1 MLPAREHL
9 LEMPLDVKINRQDS
23 LPRIC
28 LLTETYYPLTG
39 GGESQARVLAAN
51 LLNRNFQVMIITRR
65 CSDSLKEIELVDG
78 VKVYRIPPVG
88 AGRFARWFMLFWS
101 LLALVK
107 TRRQYDLVYVSGFKA
122 LGLSA
127 VLAAKLLRKRCILK
141 ADSNGEMSGD
151 FFAAGLKKLKLTPS
165 SIIVR
170 ILLSG
175 RNKILRG
182 ANSFVAITT
191 GIAEELRSEG
201 VDPSSIALISNG
213 IDTDSFSPI
222 TASEKYSL
230 RQTLVIPKKRIII
243 TYAGRLVSY
252 KGLPLL
258 LRVAEVIQS
267 EFDQVGF
274 VLIGSGGLD
283 MHNCEAE
290 LKKFVKDKGLEESIC
305 FSGEV
310 NNVHEYLQA
319 SDIFVLPS
327 EEDAFPLALVEAMA
341 CGLPVI
347 STPVGGIKEIITDGQ
362 NGLLVQSRD
371 FQQLYQAISGL
382 IRNPAL
388 SASLGMAAVQTV
400 QERYSAGI
408 IVQKHREL
416 FRRVH
421 LECLAG
427 SS

>member
-1 MLPAREHL
+1 
-9 LEMPLDVKINRQDS
+9 MPLDLKINRQDS
-23 LPRIC
+23 LPRVC

-39 GGESQARVLAAN
+39 GGESQTRVLAAS
-51 LLNRNFQVMIITRR
+51 LRNRNFQVLIITRR
-65 CSDSLKEIELVDG
+65 CSDSWKEIDLVDG
-78 VKVYRIPPVG
+78 VSVYRIPPVG
-88 AGRFARWFMLFWS
+88 TGRFTRWFMLFWS
-101 LLALVK
+101 LLALAK
-107 TRRQYDLVYVSGFKA
+107 TRSQYDVVYVSGFKS

-141 ADSNGEMSGD
+141 ADSNGEMSGE
-151 FFAAGLKKLKLTPS
+151 FFAAGLKKFGLTPT

-182 ANSFVAITT
+182 ANYFVAITT
-191 GIAEELRSEG
+191 GIAEELKSEG

-213 IDTDSFSPI
+213 IDTDRFSRI
-222 TASEKYSL
+222 TAFEKQSL
-230 RQTLVIPKKRIII
+230 RQTLVIPRKGIII

-267 EFDQVGF
+267 EFDHVGF
-274 VLIGSGGLD
+274 VLIGSGGFD
-283 MHNCEAE
+283 MHNCEDE
-290 LKKFVKDKGLEESIC
+290 LKKFVKAKGLEESIY
-305 FSGEV
+305 FAGEV
-310 NNVHEYLQA
+310 DNVHEYLQA

-347 STPVGGIKEIITDGQ
+347 STPVGGIKEIITDRQ
-362 NGLLVQSRD
+362 NGLLVQARD
-371 FQQLYQAISGL
+371 FQQLYQVISGL
-382 IRNPAL
+382 IRDPTL
-388 SASLGMAAVQTV
+388 SASLGTAAVQTV

-408 IVQKHREL
+408 IIQKYCEL

-421 LECLAG
+421 SGCLG
-427 SS
+427 V

>member
-1 MLPAREHL
+1 
-9 LEMPLDVKINRQDS
+9 MPLDLKINRQDS
-23 LPRIC
+23 LPRVC

-39 GGESQARVLAAN
+39 GGESQTRVLAAN
-51 LLNRNFQVMIITRR
+51 LLNRNFQVLIITRR
-65 CSDSLKEIELVDG
+65 CSDSWKEIDLVDG
-78 VKVYRIPPVG
+78 VSVYRIPPVG
-88 AGRFARWFMLFWS
+88 TGRFTRWFMLFWS
-101 LLALVK
+101 LLALAK
-107 TRRQYDLVYVSGFKA
+107 TRSQYDVVYVSGFKS

-141 ADSNGEMSGD
+141 ADSNGEMSGE
-151 FFAAGLKKLKLTPS
+151 FFAAGLKKFGLTPT

-182 ANSFVAITT
+182 ANYFVAITT
-191 GIAEELRSEG
+191 GIAEELKSEG

-213 IDTDSFSPI
+213 IDTDRFSRI
-222 TASEKYSL
+222 TAFEKQSL
-230 RQTLVIPKKRIII
+230 RQTLVIPRKGIII

-267 EFDQVGF
+267 EFDHVGF
-274 VLIGSGGLD
+274 VLIGSGGFD
-283 MHNCEAE
+283 MHNCEDE
-290 LKKFVKDKGLEESIC
+290 LKKFVKAKGLEESIY
-305 FSGEV
+305 FAGEV
-310 NNVHEYLQA
+310 DNVHEYLQA

-347 STPVGGIKEIITDGQ
+347 STPVGGIKEIITDRQ
-362 NGLLVQSRD
+362 NGLLVQARD
-371 FQQLYQAISGL
+371 FQQLYQVISGL
-382 IRNPAL
+382 IRDPTL
-388 SASLGMAAVQTV
+388 SASLGTAAVQTV

-408 IVQKHREL
+408 IIQKYCEL

-421 LECLAG
+421 SGCLG
-427 SS
+427 V

>member
-1 MLPAREHL
+1 
-9 LEMPLDVKINRQDS
+9 MPLDLKINRQDS
-23 LPRIC
+23 LPRVC

-39 GGESQARVLAAN
+39 GGESQTRVLAAS
-51 LLNRNFQVMIITRR
+51 LRNRNFQVLIITRR
-65 CSDSLKEIELVDG
+65 CSDSWKEIDLVDG
-78 VKVYRIPPVG
+78 VSVYRIPPVG
-88 AGRFARWFMLFWS
+88 TGRFTRWFMLFWS
-101 LLALVK
+101 LLALAK
-107 TRRQYDLVYVSGFKA
+107 TRSQYDVVYVSGFKS

-141 ADSNGEMSGD
+141 ADSNGEMSGE
-151 FFAAGLKKLKLTPS
+151 FFAAGLKKFGLTPT

-182 ANSFVAITT
+182 ANYFVAITT
-191 GIAEELRSEG
+191 GIAEELKSEG

-213 IDTDSFSPI
+213 IDTDRFSPI
-222 TASEKYSL
+222 TAFEKQSL
-230 RQTLVIPKKRIII
+230 RQTLVIPRKGIII

-267 EFDQVGF
+267 EFDHVGF
-274 VLIGSGGLD
+274 VLIGSGGFD
-283 MHNCEAE
+283 MHNCEDE
-290 LKKFVKDKGLEESIC
+290 LKKFVKAKGLEESIY
-305 FSGEV
+305 FAGEV
-310 NNVHEYLQA
+310 DNVHEYLQA

-347 STPVGGIKEIITDGQ
+347 STPVGGIKEIITDRQ
-362 NGLLVQSRD
+362 NGLLVQARD
-371 FQQLYQAISGL
+371 FQQLYQVISGL
-382 IRNPAL
+382 IRDPTL
-388 SASLGMAAVQTV
+388 SASLGTAAVQTV

-408 IVQKHREL
+408 IIQKYCEL

-421 LECLAG
+421 SGCLG
-427 SS
+427 V

>member
-1 MLPAREHL
+1 
-9 LEMPLDVKINRQDS
+9 
-23 LPRIC
+23 
-28 LLTETYYPLTG
+28 
-39 GGESQARVLAAN
+39 
-51 LLNRNFQVMIITRR
+51 
-65 CSDSLKEIELVDG
+65 
-78 VKVYRIPPVG
+78 
-88 AGRFARWFMLFWS
+88 
-101 LLALVK
+101 
-107 TRRQYDLVYVSGFKA
+107 
-122 LGLSA
+122 
-127 VLAAKLLRKRCILK
+127 
-141 ADSNGEMSGD
+141 
-151 FFAAGLKKLKLTPS
+151 
-165 SIIVR
+165 
-170 ILLSG
+170 
-175 RNKILRG
+175 
-182 ANSFVAITT
+182 
-191 GIAEELRSEG
+191 
-201 VDPSSIALISNG
+201 
-213 IDTDSFSPI
+213 
-222 TASEKYSL
+222 
-230 RQTLVIPKKRIII
+230 
-243 TYAGRLVSY
+243 VSY

>member
-1 MLPAREHL
+1 
-9 LEMPLDVKINRQDS
+9 
-23 LPRIC
+23 
-28 LLTETYYPLTG
+28 
-39 GGESQARVLAAN
+39 
-51 LLNRNFQVMIITRR
+51 
-65 CSDSLKEIELVDG
+65 
-78 VKVYRIPPVG
+78 
-88 AGRFARWFMLFWS
+88 MLFWS
-101 LLALVK
+101 LLALAK
-107 TRRQYDLVYVSGFKA
+107 TRSQYDVVYVSGFKS

-141 ADSNGEMSGD
+141 ADSNGEMSGE
-151 FFAAGLKKLKLTPS
+151 FFAAGLKKFGLTPT

-182 ANSFVAITT
+182 ANYFVAITT
-191 GIAEELRSEG
+191 GIAEELKSEG

-213 IDTDSFSPI
+213 IDTDRFSRI
-222 TASEKYSL
+222 TAFEKQSL
-230 RQTLVIPKKRIII
+230 RQTLVIPRKGIII

-267 EFDQVGF
+267 EFDHVGF
-274 VLIGSGGLD
+274 VLIGSGGFD
-283 MHNCEAE
+283 MHNCEDE
-290 LKKFVKDKGLEESIC
+290 LKKFVKAKGLEESIY
-305 FSGEV
+305 FAGEV
-310 NNVHEYLQA
+310 DNVHEYLQA

-347 STPVGGIKEIITDGQ
+347 STPVGGIKEIITDRQ
-362 NGLLVQSRD
+362 NGLLVQARD
-371 FQQLYQAISGL
+371 FQQLYQVISGL
-382 IRNPAL
+382 IRDPTL
-388 SASLGMAAVQTV
+388 SASLGTAAVQTV

-408 IVQKHREL
+408 IIQKYCEL

-421 LECLAG
+421 SGCLG
-427 SS
+427 V